1 MDTLLTKVYALY
13 GMNRTQFSKHR
24 NIPYKTLEGWE
35 SSNTLPNQGKLLIE
49 ALIELKELEI
59 KHQEELSQYKDKAE
73 RFDAIQRALTLQD

>member
-24 NIPYKTLEGWE
+24 KIPYKTLEGWE
-35 SSNTLPNQGKLLIE
+35 ASDTLPNQGKLLIE
-49 ALIELKELEI
+49 ALIELKEIEL

-73 RFDAIQRALTLQD
+73 RFDAIQRALSFKN